1 MFEVVL
7 LVKTK
12 DEEFEVVLE
21 RSMTVGRSPDAAL
34 YIKDDGLSRIN
45 SNIFFD
51 GEKVWVTDEGS
62 TNGTFVNGQEVS
74 RRGFHLKDGD
84 KIKVGNHTTI
94 EVIFESLEEGNG
106 YREEV
111 KEIVEPAKQKS
122 VSVSTKTKTQSQTV
136 PKQQQQQQAMPS
148 AQTIFTPTFLIVL
161 SSLLFSITAV
171 IVIVAIIS
179 MRGTSGTTMGGID
192 VAKSLQDPIGN
203 LEIDLESTDLKLED
217 PFDIPEEEISTDDE
231 QVVSVADWK
240 AALDKAK
247 EPRGGPTG
255 MAAAVNVPEE
265 FRQYP
270 QRGRFLAIQAA
281 TAIHEGIRIPSDYA
295 ELAELVMQKQLV
307 ELQPVG
313 QGYVIYAVGG
323 NGARTAHE
331 PFTHFIIEKG
341 LSVPLFRNLQEY
353 QSGIQTTT
361 RSKELTEDFYKS
373 PQNFTMASAKLDT
386 LDKLA
391 KNFNNKAF
399 NLSNPAERKLF
410 RGKILTFLRKPV
422 LDVLEEIGTQ
432 YKARFGRHLP
442 MSSLVRTL
450 EYQTELSKTN
460 KAAAKNAIPP
470 HTTGCAFDISY
481 GYMSKEEQ
489 EFFMQLVANM
499 EKAKRVEALRENNNC
514 FHIFVFPSGQRPP
527 ESVINKVLGGRF

>member
-45 SNIFFD
+45 SNIVFD

-62 TNGTFVNGQEVS
+62 TNGTFVNGQEVPKK
-74 RRGFHLKDGD
+74 GFNLKDGD
-84 KIKVGNHTTI
+84 KIKLGNHTTI
-94 EVIFESLEEGNG
+94 EIIFETLEEGNG
-106 YREEV
+106 YHEEV
-111 KEIVEPAKQKS
+111 KESVEPQKQKS
-122 VSVSTKTKTQSQTV
+122 VAVSAKTKTQSQTV
-136 PKQQQQQQAMPS
+136 SKQQQQAVPS
-148 AQTIFTPTFLIVL
+148 AQAIFTPTFIIVL
-161 SSLLFSITAV
+161 ASILFSV
-171 IVIVAIIS
+171 ILVIGIIAFIAT
-179 MRGTSGTTMGGID
+179 RGSSGTTVGGID
-192 VAKSLQDPIGN
+192 IAKSLQDPIGN

-217 PFDIPEEEISTDDE
+217 PFDVPEEEISTDDE

-240 AALDKAK
+240 TTLDKAK
-247 EPRGGPTG
+247 EPRGAPVG
-255 MAAAVNVPEE
+255 MGASVNVPEE
-265 FRQYP
+265 FRQYS

-281 TAIHEGIRIPSDYA
+281 TALYEGIRIPGDYA

-307 ELQPVG
+307 ELAPVG

-331 PFTHFIIEKG
+331 PFTHFIIQKG
-341 LSVPLFRNLQEY
+341 LSVPLYRNLQEY

-361 RSKELTEDFYKS
+361 RSKELTTDFYKS
-373 PQNFTMASAKLDT
+373 PANFTMASAKLAT
-386 LDKLA
+386 LDNLA
-391 KNFNNKAF
+391 KNFNGKAF
-399 NLSNPAERKLF
+399 NLGNPADRKLF
-410 RGKILTFLRKPV
+410 RGKILTFLRPPV
-422 LDVLEEIGTQ
+422 LKVLEEIGTQ

-460 KAAAKNAIPP
+460 SAAAKNAIPP

-481 GYMSKEEQ
+481 GYMTKEEQ
-489 EFFMQLVANM
+489 EFFMQLVAGM

-527 ESVINKVLGGRF
+527 ESVINKVLSGKF